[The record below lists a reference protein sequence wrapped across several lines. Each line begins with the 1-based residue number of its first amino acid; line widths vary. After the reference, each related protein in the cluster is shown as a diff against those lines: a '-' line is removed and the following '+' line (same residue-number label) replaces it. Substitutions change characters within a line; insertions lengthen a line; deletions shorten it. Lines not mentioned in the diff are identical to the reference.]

1 MISSARTT
9 SDSTPHNGLSLKA
22 NDLFLVLENGRLSS
36 SSEQDNVYGEKALIK
51 FLSLSSSSSSQCFA
65 IIDDENRNISSCI
78 DVFAWPLREPR
89 LSSLVRA
96 QKMFFVSLTTH
107 KTQSPSML
115 LGWMCLARIYER
127 TRERP
132 RKRERA
138 RKANGAHIRKLH
150 RSTTSE

>member
-1 MISSARTT
+1 MICSSRTT
-9 SDSTPHNGLSLKA
+9 SESTPHNGLSLKA
-22 NDLFLVLENGRLSS
+22 NDLFLVLDNGRLSS
-36 SSEQDNVYGEKALIK
+36 EEDNVYGERALIK
-51 FLSLSSSSSSQCFA
+51 FLSLSSSSSSPRCFA

-127 TRERP
+127 A
-132 RKRERA
+132 RKREREREKQTPHTYA
-138 RKANGAHIRKLH
+138 SCIVAQQA
-150 RSTTSE
+150 SS